1 MSAYADYEFYT
12 DTYGGSEITETEFP
26 RLVNQ
31 ASAYIDLLTFNRAAD
46 DEDNTV
52 SIQMAACSAAETL
65 KKQEEGGEL
74 QSERVG
80 NFSVTYANTP
90 DKELSIKSKVEQAI
104 RLYLGNTDLMYKGFA
119 TGELGGVPSED

>member
-1 MSAYADYEFYT
+1 
-12 DTYGGSEITETEFP
+12 
-26 RLVNQ
+26 
-31 ASAYIDLLTFNRAAD
+31 
-46 DEDNTV
+46 
-52 SIQMAACSAAETL
+52 L